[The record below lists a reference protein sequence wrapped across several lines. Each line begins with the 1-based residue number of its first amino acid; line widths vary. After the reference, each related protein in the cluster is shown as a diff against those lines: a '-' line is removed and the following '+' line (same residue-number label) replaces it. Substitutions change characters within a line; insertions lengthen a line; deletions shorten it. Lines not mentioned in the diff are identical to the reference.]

1 MIKKFGT
8 FKGVFVPSTEAILG
22 TVLFLILPVL
32 TADTGLAVILFIIL
46 LAHTV
51 TLATSF
57 SIADCAT
64 NLNTIGGGGM
74 YALSKRSL
82 GLAFGGSIGI
92 QLYLAQAAS
101 IGFYCI
107 GFSEPLQPI
116 LEPLLNLVPMLQGSG
131 REMLLLQKQAIA
143 TGMLVIF
150 LIIVLTGADFTLK
163 IQTFILIIL
172 AGSIAAILIS
182 PLVGNAL
189 SAKSLFAGSIADIN
203 LSGNRSLTLSIFFVS
218 FTQFFPAVTGID
230 AGVGMSGDL
239 KDPGKSLVRGTFSAI
254 AVTFSIYIAVSVVF
268 ALMDRGAVIQG
279 YANGNPEGSLLTVLL
294 GLGRPFPFNA
304 LGILVLMGIL
314 FATSSSALSCF
325 MTAPRTAQSLCR
337 DRLLPSFMNFLARD
351 FSPRGREP
359 RVAAVFTFF
368 IGLGVIWMGSLSLAA
383 MVVGICYLV
392 VYGWINGAAFFERIS
407 KNPSFRPT
415 SKGHWLISLYG
426 FIAAIAIIILFDWVT
441 GILIIVSQYAIFRLI
456 LKYKARNKLEG
467 VWWGVLFSFIS
478 WGLRTLEDI
487 VQGTKNW
494 RPILIAIAFGKDRHG
509 PEKIG
514 YLANLVASYK
524 GMVNFNVIV
533 DKKSP
538 DAEIDVSRLPI
549 VPRIVRTDDRTESA
563 RSMVQMNNFIN
574 LKSNTVL
581 LEYSE
586 QIDMVDV
593 IRTVLSLDKNLL
605 LLKNS
610 NKLLKQEKVDIWWRG
625 ERNGNLMVLIAYII
639 GSSLN
644 LDEKKT
650 FDIRIIRRL
659 DRNED
664 RAAAEEEMHSLLV
677 KARLRGEVQVLDYS
691 ESDFIETVIANSHG
705 SDLILMGIP
714 GNYVDRDAKIMF
726 DLNEFFFRREIH
738 RYDDLPAIL
747 FVRCP
752 QVFDLIED

>member
-1 MIKKFGT
+1 MAKKFGT

-22 TVLFLILPVL
+22 TVLFLLLPML
-32 TADTGLAVILFIIL
+32 TADMGLAIMLIIII

-116 LEPLLNLVPMLQGSG
+116 LEPLLNLIPMFQGSG
-131 REMLLLQKQAIA
+131 RETLLLQKQVIA
-143 TGMLVIF
+143 TAMLVIF

-163 IQTFILIIL
+163 IQTVILIIL
-172 AGSIAAILIS
+172 IGSIAAIVIS
-182 PLVGNAL
+182 PMTGNAL
-189 SAKSLFAGSIADIN
+189 SIKGLFVESIADIN
-203 LSGNRSLTLSIFFVS
+203 LSGNRAITLSIFFAS

-239 KDPGKSLVRGTFSAI
+239 KEPGKSLVRGTFSAI
-254 AVTFSIYIAVSVVF
+254 AVTFVVYIAAAVIF
-268 ALMDRGAVIQG
+268 ALMNREAVIVG
-279 YANGNPEGSLLTVLL
+279 YVNGDPTGNLLTVLL

-304 LGILVLMGIL
+304 LGVMVLMGIL

-325 MTAPRTAQSLCR
+325 MTAPRTMQSLCR

-351 FSPRGREP
+351 FSSRGREP
-359 RVAAVFTFF
+359 RVAAIFTFF
-368 IGLGVIWMGSLSLAA
+368 IGLGVIWMGSLNMAA

-407 KNPSFRPT
+407 NNPSFRPT
-415 SKGHWLISLYG
+415 SRGHWLISLYG
-426 FIAAIAIIILFDWVT
+426 FLAAMSIIILFDWVT
-441 GILIIVSQYAIFRLI
+441 GILILVSQYILFRLI
-456 LKYKARNKLEG
+456 LKYKAKNKLEG

-478 WGLRTLEDI
+478 WALKTLEDI

-494 RPILIAIAFGKDRHG
+494 RPILIAIAFGKDKHG

-524 GMVNFNVIV
+524 GMVNYNVIV
-533 DKKSP
+533 DKKGPGS
-538 DAEIDVSRLPI
+538 AIDVSRLPI
-549 VPRIVRTDDRTESA
+549 VPRIVQTDDWTESA

-593 IRTVLSLDKNLL
+593 IRTILSLDKNLL

-610 NKLLKQEKVDIWWRG
+610 KKLLKQEKIDIWWRG

-644 LDEKKT
+644 PDEKKA
-650 FDIRIIRRL
+650 FGIRILRRL

-664 RAAAEEEMHSLLV
+664 RAAAEEEMQSLLV
-677 KARLRGEVQVLDYS
+677 KARLAGKVHVLDYS
-691 ESDFIETVIANSHG
+691 ESDFIETVIANSMD

-714 GNYVDRDAKIMF
+714 GNFVDRESKKIF
-726 DLNEFFFRREIH
+726 DLNEIFFRREIH
-738 RYDDLPAIL
+738 RYDVLPAIL

-752 QVFDLIED
+752 HVFDLIED